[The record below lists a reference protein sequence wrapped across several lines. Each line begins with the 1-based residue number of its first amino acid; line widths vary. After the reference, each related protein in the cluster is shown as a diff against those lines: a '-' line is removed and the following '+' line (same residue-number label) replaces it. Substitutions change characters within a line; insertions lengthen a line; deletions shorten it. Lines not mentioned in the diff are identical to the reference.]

1 MKHHETHALLPEVW
15 RPSSV
20 LHIHVAEGRNLSHF
34 QKKVK
39 WPGSM
44 TEQRTKHIHWFRTI
58 KYSDWLENIFWKI
71 SRYLTACSANQLT
84 ILSGI
89 HLTWS
94 QALTGYMAVFR
105 AESIVHEGANKIFQR
120 ASHSTPNTFSGI
132 GFIIQM
138 CRTVF
143 ISCTVILDTSL
154 H

>member
-1 MKHHETHALLPEVW
+1 MKNVHCFLMCDVPQLSCIFMLQKAETFLIF
-15 RPSSV
+15 RK
-20 LHIHVAEGRNLSHF
+20 R
-34 QKKVK
+34 
-39 WPGSM
+39 PGSM
-44 TEQRTKHIHWFRTI
+44 TEQRAKHIHWFRTI
-58 KYSDWLENIFWKI
+58 KYSEWLENIFWKI
-71 SRYLTACSANQLT
+71 SRYLTACSGNQLT

-138 CRTVF
+138 CRTAF
-143 ISCTVILDTSL
+143 ISCAVILDTSL